1 MHATQRAGL
10 QALARLTMSLLDAR
24 LHEREL
30 ERMMLLA
37 EAAPTEP
44 VASAPVALGFTVAIF
59 QVQDMAGA
67 ARLIGERV
75 LERHLQDLNQRL
87 HEALMRYPDHSVN
100 RTSHS
105 EEFIAVLHGDD
116 ADTADA
122 LNSLCEHT
130 AAFEASTGLRVLQ
143 GSAAA
148 KEPTE
153 RLEGVFLR
161 ADDALSQLKDAM
173 AFGQSEA
180 A

>member
-1 MHATQRAGL
+1 
-10 QALARLTMSLLDAR
+10 MSLLDAR

-30 ERMMLLA
+30 ERAILLA
-37 EAAPTEP
+37 DAAPPESVANEP
-44 VASAPVALGFTVAIF
+44 APQGFTVAIF

-116 ADTADA
+116 TAEA
-122 LNSLCEHT
+122 MNSLCEHT
-130 AAFEASTGLRVLQ
+130 AAFEASTGLRVLH

-148 KEPTE
+148 NEPTE
-153 RLEGVFLR
+153 RLEVVFLR

-173 AFGQSEA
+173 ASGQSEA